1 MKKGSWV
8 LVLVFLLGLALVL
21 YPAVSDAVNRAG
33 QGRVLESY
41 ADAAAALDGQQEAL
55 FSRAEA
61 YNALIRADSKA
72 LFHPDQFPGYGS
84 LLDIDGTGVMG
95 YVSIPRIRVTLPIY
109 HGTQADALQVG
120 VGHLEGTSLPVG
132 GPGTHT
138 VLSAHRGLPS
148 AKLFTNLDQLEE
160 GDTFQITVLN
170 RTMTYQVDKISIVLP
185 SDTRELAIAP
195 EEDYATLMTCT
206 PYGINTH
213 RLLVRGRRVDDSR
226 KIQIF
231 SEAYQVKSERVTLFL
246 AIPAAL
252 IVLLAVFLKE
262 RKRK

>member
-1 MKKGSWV
+1 MRKGSWA

-41 ADAAAALDGQQEAL
+41 ANAAAALDGQQEAL
-55 FSRAEA
+55 FSQADA

-72 LFHPDQFPGYGS
+72 LFHPDQFPGYES

-109 HGTQADALQVG
+109 HGTQAAALQVG

-148 AKLFTNLDQLEE
+148 AKLFTNLDQLET
-160 GDTFQITVLN
+160 GDTFQITILN

-185 SDTRELAIAP
+185 SDTRELAVA
-195 EEDYATLMTCT
+195 EGEDYATLMTCT

-231 SEAYQVKSERVTLFL
+231 SEAYPVRPGLVTLFL
-246 AIPAAL
+246 AIPGAL
-252 IVLLAVFLKE
+252 AVLLTVFLKE
-262 RKRK
+262 RNRK